1 MQVKNKMHISQ
12 FNKQYLTVGKLL
24 KSLKDYPNNTPVF
37 VEDVS
42 IGQQYR
48 RKQILGITIKKEEY
62 INRRGEKN
70 TAIVLWLEKGV

>member
-48 RKQILGITIKKEEY
+48 RKQILDVTIKKEEY
-62 INRRGEKN
+62 INRRGEKS